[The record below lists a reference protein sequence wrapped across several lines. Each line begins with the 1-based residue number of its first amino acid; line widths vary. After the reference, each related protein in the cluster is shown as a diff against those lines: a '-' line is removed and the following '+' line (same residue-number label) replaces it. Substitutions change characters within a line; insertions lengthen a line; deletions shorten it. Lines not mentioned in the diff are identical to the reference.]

1 MSDRGDRDEG
11 PRSFARFVEQAA
23 DGAVHAE
30 VSAEL
35 HQLVT
40 KLQDESLT
48 RDAVVSG
55 ELSLKL
61 SFKAQPNGVVHLGYE
76 IKRKDPKRKTTT
88 GIMWIT
94 PGGNLS
100 VTNPRQT
107 ELPILREVAGGAR
120 DARDVGQA
128 RGAGKEI
135 G

>member
-1 MSDRGDRDEG
+1 MREIEEG
-11 PRSFARFVEQAA
+11 PRSFARFVEVAA

-30 VSAEL
+30 VSGEL
-35 HQLVT
+35 HSLIT
-40 KLQDESLT
+40 KLQEESTT
-48 RDAVVSG
+48 RDAVVNG
-55 ELSLKL
+55 ELTLKL

-100 VTNPRQT
+100 TSNPRQT
-107 ELPILREVAGGAR
+107 DLPGIREVITGGGGAP
-120 DARDVGQA
+120 ARDVGEA
-128 RGAGKEI
+128 RGAGREI